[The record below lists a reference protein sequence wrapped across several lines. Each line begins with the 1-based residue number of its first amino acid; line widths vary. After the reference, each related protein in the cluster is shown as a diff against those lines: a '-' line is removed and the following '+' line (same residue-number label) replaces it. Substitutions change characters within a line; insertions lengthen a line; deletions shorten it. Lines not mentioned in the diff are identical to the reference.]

1 MPICATNAVCSKIDL
16 YETPWIE
23 RQCRCPKTTSKHSH
37 IINHA
42 KDTKLNAKQVY
53 NLLLDDPKPKLAD
66 YMDSETDAD
75 SQHLKSLFRKLG
87 VFYDQDDIVIDE
99 NDYND
104 FHPNNQVNH
113 KNRLF
118 RKQFT
123 DPHDAKKFRHSNHKV
138 DIQRIGGCPA
148 AVGVEDGHTIAD
160 KTRHYK
166 LCEPIHK
173 LPQCR

>member
-1 MPICATNAVCSKIDL
+1 
-16 YETPWIE
+16 
-23 RQCRCPKTTSKHSH
+23 
-37 IINHA
+37 
-42 KDTKLNAKQVY
+42 
-53 NLLLDDPKPKLAD
+53 
-66 YMDSETDAD
+66 MDSESDVD

-87 VFYDQDDIVIDE
+87 VFYDQDDIVVDDS
-99 NDYND
+99 DYNEY
-104 FHPNNQVNH
+104 HSNNQLNNH
-113 KNRLF
+113 KSRLF
-118 RKQFT
+118 RKQFV
-123 DPHDAKKFRHSNHKV
+123 DAQDAKKFRHSNHKA

>member
-1 MPICATNAVCSKIDL
+1 MK
-16 YETPWIE
+16 E
-23 RQCRCPKTTSKHSH
+23 
-37 IINHA
+37 
-42 KDTKLNAKQVY
+42 TKLNAKQVY
-53 NLLLDDPKPKLAD
+53 NLLLDDHKEKAND
-66 YMDSETDAD
+66 FATVQSDAD

-87 VFYDQDDIVIDE
+87 VFYDQDDIVLDD

-104 FHPNNQVNH
+104 YNHPNNL
-113 KNRLF
+113 KIRSF
-118 RKQFT
+118 RKQFN
-123 DPHDAKKFRHSNHKV
+123 DQHDAKKFRHSNHKAE
-138 DIQRIGGCPA
+138 IQRIGGCPA